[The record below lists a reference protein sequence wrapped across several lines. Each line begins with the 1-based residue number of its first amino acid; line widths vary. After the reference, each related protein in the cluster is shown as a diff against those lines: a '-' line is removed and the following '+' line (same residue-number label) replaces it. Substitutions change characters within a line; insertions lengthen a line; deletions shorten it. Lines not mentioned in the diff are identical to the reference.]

1 VLGTL
6 QGQNARIVG
15 RYVGPNLD
23 PDPYFLLRAVLLL
36 SDPPGQPPVDGK
48 DVCLVMVKCGS
59 GLLDIKKKLVI
70 AQGQSEDL
78 TWAWA
83 LCEKIEVVR

>member
-1 VLGTL
+1 
-6 QGQNARIVG
+6 
-15 RYVGPNLD
+15 
-23 PDPYFLLRAVLLL
+23 
-36 SDPPGQPPVDGK
+36 
-48 DVCLVMVKCGS
+48 MVKCGS

-83 LCEKIEVVR
+83 LCEKIEVVRWVVRGGRWGRWARGADGSVCAQWKLGDWVDEAAAECSGVFRRVGGDRESE